1 MIPILSGNV
10 ASALG
15 SGFDVDNSGRFNR
28 ADSAFLSRSA
38 SSTSNRRTFTFSAWI
53 KRSRISNA
61 DATQMLFGTQTDSS
75 NRFDIGL
82 HNANNLVV
90 KEKLSGT
97 TNIDFTTS
105 RLLRDPTAWYHII
118 IAIDTTQST
127 ESNRVKIY
135 VNGSQETSFA
145 DSNYPDEDYDTLV
158 NVSGRTYTVAQEGG
172 NNYYFGGYMAEVC
185 LIDGSQLAP
194 TSFGEFSE
202 DSPTIWMPKDV
213 SGLTFGTNGFYLDF
227 QNSAELG
234 TDVSGNSNTFTE
246 NNLAAA
252 DQATDTPTNSFATL
266 NPLWRSN
273 YDNDGLFSEGNCK
286 LTFTAANSDRGYGF
300 STMGVTAGKW
310 YWEVKVLEVTRA
322 STGVGDANAIAG
334 FSNPFYDE
342 TPSKGMQVG
351 TSGTIN
357 ENDTSTSYASALS
370 NNDIIMYALDMD
382 NHRCWYGIN
391 GTWQDSGDP
400 TSGATGTGDM
410 TTKISDQTHINT
422 GEFILPFVF
431 DASTTGQAS
440 FECNFGGCSGFDV
453 SSGNADGNGYGDF
466 EYAPPSGFLSLCT
479 KNLGSDGG

>member
-61 DATQMLFGTQTDSS
+61 DATQFLFGTQTDSS

-97 TNIDFTTS
+97 TNIDFTTN

-194 TSFGEFSE
+194 TSFGEFDD
-202 DSPTIWMPKDV
+202 DSPTIWKPKDV

-246 NNLAAA
+246 NNLAAV
-252 DQATDTPTNSFATL
+252 DQATDTPTNNFCTL
-266 NPLWRSN
+266 NPIDASALSN
-273 YDNDGLFSEGNCK
+273 TANTFSEGNCK
-286 LTFTAANSDRGYGF
+286 ITDGSNNYLLAQSTFA
-300 STMGVTAGKW
+300 VTAGKW
-310 YWEVKVLEVTRA
+310 YWETFIDATTSNTV
-322 STGVGDANAIAG
+322 SGTGIADVDGFDRTDGAANTAYGWIYAPDGDKRNA
-334 FSNPFYDE
+334 
-342 TPSKGMQVG
+342 G
-351 TSGTIN
+351 TSSSYGDTYAA
-357 ENDTSTSYASALS
+357 NDV
-370 NNDIIMYALDMD
+370 IGIALDMD
-382 NHRCWYGIN
+382 NKAIYFSKN
-391 GTWQDSGDP
+391 GTWQASGDP
-400 TSGATGTGDM
+400 TSGASKTNAAYTNLTGTVAAHVYDG
-410 TTKISDQTHINT
+410 SSSEAH
-422 GEFILPFVF
+422 EFSL
-431 DASTTGQAS
+431 
-440 FECNFGGCSGFDV
+440 NFGGCPAFSI
-453 SSGNADGNGYGDF
+453 SSGNADANGYGNM
-466 EYAPPSGFLSLCT
+466 EYAIPSGYYTLCT
-479 KNLGSDGG
+479 KNLAEYG

>member
-135 VNGSQETSFA
+135 VNGSQETSFV

-310 YWEVKVLEVTRA
+310 YWEVKV
-322 STGVGDANAIAG
+322 
-334 FSNPFYDE
+334 
-342 TPSKGMQVG
+342 
-351 TSGTIN
+351 
-357 ENDTSTSYASALS
+357 
-370 NNDIIMYALDMD
+370 
-382 NHRCWYGIN
+382 
-391 GTWQDSGDP
+391 
-400 TSGATGTGDM
+400 
-410 TTKISDQTHINT
+410 
-422 GEFILPFVF
+422 
-431 DASTTGQAS
+431 
-440 FECNFGGCSGFDV
+440 
-453 SSGNADGNGYGDF
+453 
-466 EYAPPSGFLSLCT
+466 
-479 KNLGSDGG
+479 